1 MLKFN
6 PDKINKIL
14 FFNPNIIK
22 ESSYKRNKYNILLE
36 NQTEEEIIVYP
47 NEDDSEKQKVSS
59 FKKFREENYKEI
71 RKSGKFCNG
80 LTALY
85 IKESLNEC
93 DVIVRI
99 ESSMTR
105 SKKLIGFATLKF
117 LKNSKSLYID
127 TICTNTDIKG
137 TGSFMIKFLTEIC
150 DELSLDAIK
159 LTSVT
164 EAVPFYLK
172 TEFECDPTCKMIRTL
187 KGGNGKNKTNKLR
200 NKSHNRTIRNN

>member
-6 PDKINKIL
+6 PDKINKIM

-22 ESSYKRNKYNILLE
+22 ENSYKRNKYNLLLE
-36 NQTEEEIIVYP
+36 NQNEEQIIVYP
-47 NEDDSEKQKVSS
+47 NENDSEKQKVSA

-85 IKESLNEC
+85 IKDSLNEC
-93 DVIVRI
+93 DLIVRI

-105 SKKLIGFATLKF
+105 SKKLIGFATIKF

-127 TICTNTDIKG
+127 TICTNTDVKG
-137 TGSFMIKFLTEIC
+137 TGSYMITFLTEIC
-150 DELSLDAIK
+150 DELSLDSIK
-159 LTSVT
+159 LNSATQ
-164 EAVPFYLK
+164 AVPFYLK

-187 KGGNGKNKTNKLR
+187 KGGNIKSKTNKMR
-200 NKSHNRTIRNN
+200 NNSHNKTIRNN